1 MREETTREVQRMRA
15 QLADD
20 ATVVA
25 RIFDHIDNHT
35 TDLAQEVWRE
45 PTANYFDP
53 DRLSAEIS
61 LMRRLPVP
69 FCPSSALMEVGSYV
83 ALQAAGVPILAVRG
97 TDGTVR
103 AFRNACRHRG
113 VQLAEGAGCKT
124 TFVCPYH
131 AWTYG
136 LDGALR
142 GIPDDYGF
150 PGLNKAEHGL
160 APVKAREAG
169 GLVWITQEGDGDDA
183 AIDLVPELFP
193 EDWRVIGQGHSEIE
207 ANWKVFAEGLIEG
220 YHIKATHPE
229 TFYPRQYDNLNVIE
243 GFGRNSRVTYPF
255 QNIEKYRDVP
265 AEARRIDAVS
275 TQVYHLFPNAAV
287 ATFPTH
293 RSLTIMEP
301 LGPSRTRTTSFTLT
315 NRPQTGEQ
323 KAQVDRRRDFVTEG
337 AREDRAV
344 QMAVQRGLAAGANTH
359 FTFGLF
365 EGALTR
371 LHKNL
376 AELIGA

>member
-1 MREETTREVQRMRA
+1 MST
-15 QLADD
+15 QLADG
-20 ATVVA
+20 ASVVA

-35 TDLAQEVWRE
+35 TDLADQVWRE
-45 PTANYFDP
+45 PTVNYSDP
-53 DRLSAEIS
+53 ARLAAELAVI
-61 LMRRLPVP
+61 RRSPVP
-69 FCPSSALMEVGSYV
+69 FCPSAALKAAGDYV
-83 ALQAAGVPILAVRG
+83 ARDAAGVPILAVRG
-97 TDGTVR
+97 QDGVVR

-113 VQLAEGAGCKT
+113 VQLAEGHGCKA
-124 TFVCPYH
+124 TFSCPYH

-136 LDGALR
+136 LDGTLR
-142 GIPDDYGF
+142 GVPDDYGF
-150 PGLNKAEHGL
+150 PGLDKAAHGL
-160 APVKAREAG
+160 VPVTAREAA
-169 GLVWITQEGDGDDA
+169 GLVWVTQEGDEDTA
-183 AIDLVPELFP
+183 AINLVPELFGP
-193 EDWRVIGQGHSEIE
+193 DWRVIGFGEGEQ
-207 ANWKVFAEGLIEG
+207 AVNWKVITEGLIEG
-220 YHIKATHPE
+220 YHIKATHAE

-255 QNIEKYRDVP
+255 QNIEKYRNTP
-265 AEARRIDAVS
+265 IEERRIEAVS

-301 LGPSRTRTTSFTLT
+301 VGPSLTRTVSYTLT
-315 NRPQTGEQ
+315 NRPETGEQ

-344 QMAVQRGLAAGANTH
+344 QMAVQRGLASGANTH

-371 LHKNL
+371 LHRNL